1 VKAVLLLLLRDA
13 QVRRKFEKSAVQLAA
28 PFDWPVVA
36 GQFAEVLQRIA
47 SGISTGPRANDP
59 VPVDR

>member
-1 VKAVLLLLLRDA
+1 VKAVLLLLRDA
-13 QVRRKFEKSAVQLAA
+13 QVRRKFEQAAVQLAA
-28 PFDWPVVA
+28 QFDWSVVA